1 MLADLDTSGQPVRLR
16 PDRAHP
22 VSQGFVCAKGTQF
35 LEVAEHP
42 ERLLAP
48 LRRRV
53 DGEYE
58 QITWDEAMAFV
69 AQRLR
74 PILERYGPH
83 AVGIYFGNP
92 LAFNTLGLL
101 SMLAFM
107 RALGTRNVFSAGTQ
121 DCQNKFTGSQIV
133 HGSPFIHPLPDF
145 EHTDVAVL
153 LGTNPAVSQA
163 SFVHLEGGS
172 TRF

>member
-1 MLADLDTSGQPVRLR
+1 MP
-16 PDRAHP
+16 RARNY
-22 VSQGFVCAKGTQF
+22 
-35 LEVAEHP
+35 LEVTST
-42 ERLLAP
+42 ERLFQLPCAEAVVSAGGGKP
-48 LRRRV
+48 
-53 DGEYE
+53 

-92 LAFNTLGLL
+92 LAFNTVGLL
-101 SMLAFM
+101 TMLAFM
-107 RALGTRNVFSAGTQ
+107 RALGTRNVFSAGRRIARTNYQ
-121 DCQNKFTGSQIV
+121 VEQIV

-172 TRF
+172 TGF